1 MSFYKTIKQKLYVN
15 ILIVVLTLIAFGF
28 TANALTG
35 VMSQGAKGLALN
47 INVDRI
53 IMEIQRNIGDANT
66 LIYQVSSGSTEYNPQ
81 AMKDISNNM
90 LAVVTDLELQLPQI
104 LQPKAK
110 ELANVF
116 IKKGTATAKLLDK
129 SAAFLATRPSS
140 SELSQWKTQTYDPVI
155 NQLSDVVEKA
165 IGMLKITVPL
175 AIKKVSDG
183 RDTILMAILGFTLIS
198 TIVIGFLLSSMA
210 NNLSSRVN
218 NLKHNMADFNQGK
231 LAIEVDCSGNDEITE
246 ISTALNSVIET
257 MRNMVSTIKS
267 TMQDVNQQSGALE
280 GIVIENSSSSANINE
295 QMAMLSTAMLEMS
308 NTVGEVA
315 RNAEGASSNA
325 QTANSQAHDGEN
337 KVHNMSG
344 EMDLLNKSVVEATDK
359 VSVLSTNADNISSIL
374 DVIRAIAEQTNLLA
388 LNAAIEAARAGEQ
401 GRGFAVVADEVRT
414 LATRTQSST
423 NEIADVISGLQ
434 KNSTETVSIMD
445 EVKNRAASVA
455 DNAEETKGALQGIVH
470 SIDEI
475 SMMNAQIATAAEQQS
490 ATASEIKHNVE
501 EVVGLSKEQNAK
513 TQKAGEIAA
522 NLHQSAEAVSQQL
535 NYFSE

>member
-388 LNAAIEAARAGEQ
+388 LNAAFEAARAGEQ